1 MPAHFAREDAP
12 RPTALLR
19 TLGLEKLPET
29 GERELRVDRHETSGQ
44 SQDGVDRQTI
54 LEGVL
59 QLEMIGGEHLLQERA
74 ERDLPQPAADF
85 RSLENLLQTAD
96 VLAQR
101 ENLLT
106 ALPDFAQPEVDVRD
120 QSARVGAGSLQ
131 GLGVFGQAARDLPR
145 QLAEGDAD
153 VPGDLRAELRDL
165 LGQTH
170 DLVLQEGDRQ
180 FGCLG
185 SPATAAQESH
195 AEDDDGH
202 DKDRQEGA
210 NRWVVDRHGPR
221 NRPGG
226 MHDPPGRPGRPD
238 ASASLSAPYRGVN

>member
-1 MPAHFAREDAP
+1 
-12 RPTALLR
+12 
-19 TLGLEKLPET
+19 
-29 GERELRVDRHETSGQ
+29 
-44 SQDGVDRQTI
+44 
-54 LEGVL
+54 
-59 QLEMIGGEHLLQERA
+59 
-74 ERDLPQPAADF
+74 
-85 RSLENLLQTAD
+85 QTAD

-170 DLVLQEGDRQ
+170 DLVLQERDRQ
-180 FGCLG
+180 FGWLG
-185 SPATAAQESH
+185 SPATAGQESH
-195 AEDDDGH
+195 AED
-202 DKDRQEGA
+202 E
-210 NRWVVDRHGPR
+210 
-221 NRPGG
+221 
-226 MHDPPGRPGRPD
+226 
-238 ASASLSAPYRGVN
+238 